1 MGPSL
6 VGERKKK
13 SFPSPYLRFS
23 SWGSVN
29 GTDSLKRG
37 KRMSL
42 STEARHLRKG
52 TLSFEEF
59 KEVVRTW
66 GLCSFTWEKGG
77 GERALM
83 DKQMKFLER

>member
-1 MGPSL
+1 
-6 VGERKKK
+6 
-13 SFPSPYLRFS
+13 
-23 SWGSVN
+23 
-29 GTDSLKRG
+29 
-37 KRMSL
+37 MSL